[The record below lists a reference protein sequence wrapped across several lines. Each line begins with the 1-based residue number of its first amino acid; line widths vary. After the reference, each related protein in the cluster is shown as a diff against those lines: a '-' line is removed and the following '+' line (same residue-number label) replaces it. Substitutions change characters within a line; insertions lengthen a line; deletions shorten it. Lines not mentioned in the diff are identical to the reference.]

1 MLDSTPADEGPFLGE
16 LKVRCQDG
24 FPNLDGLFLVPGGRS
39 VDLVRSPDQT
49 ATLQD
54 LDPT

>member
-24 FPNLDGLFLVPGGRS
+24 FPDLDGLFLVPGGRS